1 MGEQAAYGRSALA
14 ATSFFTYVGLGLGFL
29 ATTLSL
35 PFGIFVL
42 VCQREPVRYIQ
53 VRGHVPNKAVLLCR
67 KALRP
72 SHSLPCCC
80 RPVDCQMSCICL
92 AASASAEGWCC
103 VQDNVTSAGQARQ
116 ISVGLAVLVAILI
129 LLPMAPETSDTINTL
144 PPSMYL

>member
-53 VRGHVPNKAVLLCR
+53 VRGHVPNKALPISEHYKQSFSAVKLSNLHILFLTAADLLI
-67 KALRP
+67 A
-72 SHSLPCCC
+72 
-80 RPVDCQMSCICL
+80 DCL
-92 AASASAEGWCC
+92 ASG
-103 VQDNVTSAGQARQ
+103 
-116 ISVGLAVLVAILI
+116 
-129 LLPMAPETSDTINTL
+129 
-144 PPSMYL
+144 

>member
-53 VRGHVPNKAVLLCR
+53 VRGPVPNKALPISEHYKQSFSAVKLSNLHILFLTAADLLI
-67 KALRP
+67 A
-72 SHSLPCCC
+72 
-80 RPVDCQMSCICL
+80 DCL
-92 AASASAEGWCC
+92 ASG
-103 VQDNVTSAGQARQ
+103 
-116 ISVGLAVLVAILI
+116 
-129 LLPMAPETSDTINTL
+129 
-144 PPSMYL
+144 